1 MTVGTI
7 APLVLDGWFILH
19 QFFRLVPE
27 GQDGSDER
35 AAGLKALRDLL
46 APMEDLGS
54 EGWSGLYRIVG
65 GGVDLMA
72 VHFRDSLEAL
82 GEVEQILQSDPAGL
96 HLTLSSDYLSVVE
109 LSLYNLTATL
119 AAEAKEGGVE
129 LGSEEWRAMAERQ
142 LSKELEKRYVQD
154 RLHPVQPEELSYVCF
169 YPMDKRRN
177 EGQNWYRLPLEDRVA
192 MMRDHGSTGR
202 RYAGRIS
209 QVISGSMGLDDW
221 EWAVT
226 LFGRSPNDFKEL
238 IAEMRYDEV
247 SAVYAEFGSFWV
259 GYRISAD
266 QIAGALA
273 EHP

>member
-1 MTVGTI
+1 MTLGTI

-27 GQDGSDER
+27 GETGSDER
-35 AAGLKALRDLL
+35 AAALEELGKLL
-46 APMEDLGS
+46 VPTEDSGG
-54 EGWSGLYRIVG
+54 EGWSGLYRIIG
-65 GGVDLMA
+65 GGVDLML

-82 GEVEQILQSDPAGL
+82 GEVERSLQSGL
-96 HLTLSSDYLSVVE
+96 VGSQLALERDYLSVVE
-109 LSLYNLTATL
+109 LSLYHLTATL
-119 AAEAKEGGVE
+119 AAEAEERGVA
-129 LGSEEWRAMAERQ
+129 LGSEQWREMVDLQ
-142 LSKELEKRYVQD
+142 LSQELDKRYVQD
-154 RLHPVQPEELSYVCF
+154 RLHPVQPEELPYVCF

-177 EGQNWYRLPLEDRVA
+177 EGQNWYRLPLEDRAA

-226 LFGRSPNDFKEL
+226 LFGRSPNDFKDL

-247 SAVYAEFGSFWV
+247 SASYAEFGSFWV
-259 GYRISAD
+259 GYRVMAD
-266 QIAGALA
+266 RIARVLGG
-273 EHP
+273 P